1 MLIANTVH
9 SVGIIKALNEAKY
22 LGQVL
27 NLAGQANAG
36 FLKSLANANQ
46 MSVFVTMTPSP
57 FSVKSLAASA
67 YQTQW
72 QQVIG
77 NDSFSYIGFES
88 FLNAQVLIAALRKS
102 ASFST
107 KGIDLAISQMSKV
120 SIYEMNYTFAGNQ
133 RQSSNYTDMAVMS
146 KGSFKH

>member
-1 MLIANTVH
+1 
-9 SVGIIKALNEAKY
+9 
-22 LGQVL
+22 
-27 NLAGQANAG
+27 
-36 FLKSLANANQ
+36 
-46 MSVFVTMTPSP
+46 MTPSP

-77 NDSFSYIGFES
+77 NDNFSYIGFES